1 MITTQSIIENSQN
14 INSRYNFFFLPIT
27 KDIMN
32 FIRDK
37 IIDVPE
43 NENGKK
49 RLQWKNNK
57 TYFQFLQ
64 IISLY
69 SYVYRR
75 FFLDSKDVANQKKS
89 DWKEDEITEIEKFC
103 SETSLRNSYFKDNIY
118 NYIKEN
124 YRDLLVMELKALNLY
139 EDVKK
144 NHWNNQWN
152 QVNKNKIKFEAF
164 KKFIS
169 PLFEVET
176 LDENFSYSAND
187 VICFKPQDINL
198 RNDYRLINPIFLSQ
212 CKNSFWWR
220 KPNFM
225 INFIMSSV
233 LQLFLIW
240 FVNEVI
246 NDWWNYVLSSWRH
259 IKEMIQK
266 AQDLFKQKIEELNS
280 IQENQRSKASNQA
293 QKIYNKFLF
302 SGLNYFINK
311 PRAIAE
317 KIYMFESFNLK
328 VRIWIENWVVSMSVE
343 WNPESENKV
352 S

>member
-57 TYFQFLQ
+57 TYFQLLQ
-64 IISLY
+64 IIWLY
-69 SYVYRR
+69 
-75 FFLDSKDVANQKKS
+75 
-89 DWKEDEITEIEKFC
+89 FC
-103 SETSLRNSYFKDNIY
+103 SLAIIMFEWDNLKQNGRESNSKYDSARDY
-118 NYIKEN
+118 LKEN
-124 YRDLLVMELKALNLY
+124 YKKFFVMELKALNLY

-164 KKFIS
+164 KKFIN

-176 LDENFSYSAND
+176 LNENFSYSAND
-187 VICFKPQDINL
+187 MICFKPQNMKFIDN
-198 RNDYRLINPIFLSQ
+198 YRLINPIFLSQ

-225 INFIMSSV
+225 IYFIISSV
-233 LQLFLIW
+233 LHSFLSW

-246 NDWWNYVLSSWRH
+246 NDWKNHVLSSWRH

-266 AQDLFKQKIEELNS
+266 APDLFKQKIEELNS